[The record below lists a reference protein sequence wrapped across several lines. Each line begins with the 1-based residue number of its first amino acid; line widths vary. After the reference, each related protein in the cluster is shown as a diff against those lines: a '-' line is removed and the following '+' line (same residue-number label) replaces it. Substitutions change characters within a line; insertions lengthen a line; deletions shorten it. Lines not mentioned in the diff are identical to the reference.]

1 MERQALR
8 RRCSV
13 VVPGFRAPTPAEEFR
28 LMSEWC
34 DAHDVAHD
42 IYGEGALIADFE
54 MKIAALLGKPAAA
67 FMPSGVMAQ
76 LAAVR
81 IWTQR
86 AGLPRFGLHPTSHL
100 ILHENEAYEA
110 LFGLHGVKVG
120 HRLRPMLAADL
131 AACPEPMA
139 CLLVE
144 LPIREAG
151 GQLPSW
157 DDLQALQA
165 LATDRRI
172 PLHMDG
178 ARLWE
183 SAAFYGRTYA
193 EIAAGFASV
202 YVSTYKAIGGVAGAV
217 LAGKADFIAEARL
230 WRRRM
235 GGTLVHQSP
244 MIVSAAMRFDERLAL
259 LPACFDRALA
269 LAAALAGE
277 TRLRVN
283 QATPQT
289 NMMHLFFKAPAEA
302 VNARRDDL
310 AEAAGVWAINDARP
324 AEVPGWSLTE
334 LYIGDTLLDHDDAH
348 VAAWLLS
355 LLD

>member
-1 MERQALR
+1 
-8 RRCSV
+8 
-13 VVPGFRAPTPAEEFR
+13 
-28 LMSEWC
+28 
-34 DAHDVAHD
+34 
-42 IYGEGALIADFE
+42 
-54 MKIAALLGKPAAA
+54 
-67 FMPSGVMAQ
+67 
-76 LAAVR
+76 
-81 IWTQR
+81 
-86 AGLPRFGLHPTSHL
+86 
-100 ILHENEAYEA
+100 
-110 LFGLHGVKVG
+110 
-120 HRLRPMLAADL
+120 
-131 AACPEPMA
+131 
-139 CLLVE
+139 
-144 LPIREAG
+144 
-151 GQLPSW
+151 
-157 DDLQALQA
+157 
-165 LATDRRI
+165 
-172 PLHMDG
+172 
-178 ARLWE
+178 
-183 SAAFYGRTYA
+183 
-193 EIAAGFASV
+193 
-202 YVSTYKAIGGVAGAV
+202 

>member
-1 MERQALR
+1 
-8 RRCSV
+8 
-13 VVPGFRAPTPAEEFR
+13 
-28 LMSEWC
+28 
-34 DAHDVAHD
+34 
-42 IYGEGALIADFE
+42 
-54 MKIAALLGKPAAA
+54 
-67 FMPSGVMAQ
+67 MAQ

-230 WRRRM
+230 WRR
-235 GGTLVHQSP
+235 
-244 MIVSAAMRFDERLAL
+244 FDERLAL